1 MENEV
6 KNSFRSGY
14 TKGMG
19 VGLVLM
25 VIGVIFLAANFGFVS
40 DKLRNILIS
49 WQMLLIV
56 IGVVNLFRQRLIPA
70 VWLIFIGGFF
80 MIPKVVEGIDGNFI
94 QITFDFLIVAFCIF
108 LFVKGINSM
117 SKNKDEAPAIPSKE
131 EQLLTEIR
139 DLLKK

>member
-1 MENEV
+1 MPPIGLLV
-6 KNSFRSGY
+6 G
-14 TKGMG
+14 G
-19 VGLVLM
+19 V
-25 VIGVIFLAANFGFVS
+25 NFV
-40 DKLRNILIS
+40 DLK
-49 WQMLLIV
+49 WQMKPAMIV
-56 IGVVNLFRQRLIPA
+56 DGVKKAGVTLNY
-70 VWLIFIGGFF
+70 
-80 MIPKVVEGIDGNFI
+80 GNFI

>member
-1 MENEV
+1 
-6 KNSFRSGY
+6 
-14 TKGMG
+14 MG
-19 VGLVLM
+19 ILREFKAFAMRGN
-25 VIGVIFLAANFGFVS
+25 VIDLAVGVIIGGAFGKIIASLVADIIMPPIGLLVGGVNFV
-40 DKLRNILIS
+40 DLK
-49 WQMLLIV
+49 WQMKPAMIV
-56 IGVVNLFRQRLIPA
+56 DGVKKAA
-70 VWLIFIGGFF
+70 VTLNY
-80 MIPKVVEGIDGNFI
+80 GNFI